1 MKMSSVDL
9 WIVGC
14 GKLGLLV
21 AERWL
26 ELFPGAVVVGET
38 STPANH
44 ATISRIGAIPRLRSE
59 RLHSNFDRVKHIL
72 ISFPPYS
79 KSPDTAKN
87 YLSEVQAAMSLP
99 ETKTLHPRLQF
110 VYLTLSPNVEMEP
123 PSQSS
128 PRVVLISSTS
138 VYGAPPPN
146 ANTHF
151 IVSESSPVA
160 GPSNPEYASASR
172 TVRAE
177 DMVLQACPRGAVLR
191 LAGLYDRYRGPHMY
205 WLSAA
210 ARLMNGVQQSQ
221 KYSSLN
227 LQGEGLIN
235 LIHYKDAADV
245 ALKVLTRGLMG
256 DVYLGCDDHPI
267 SRREIINSAVRAGV
281 MPELDFQQVADKIFQ
296 SPHQDLFSKVCN
308 ANLTKRVLDW

>member
-1 MKMSSVDL
+1 
-9 WIVGC
+9 
-14 GKLGLLV
+14 
-21 AERWL
+21 
-26 ELFPGAVVVGET
+26 
-38 STPANH
+38 
-44 ATISRIGAIPRLRSE
+44 
-59 RLHSNFDRVKHIL
+59 
-72 ISFPPYS
+72 
-79 KSPDTAKN
+79 
-87 YLSEVQAAMSLP
+87 
-99 ETKTLHPRLQF
+99 
-110 VYLTLSPNVEMEP
+110 
-123 PSQSS
+123 
-128 PRVVLISSTS
+128 
-138 VYGAPPPN
+138 
-146 ANTHF
+146 
-151 IVSESSPVA
+151 
-160 GPSNPEYASASR
+160 
-172 TVRAE
+172 
-177 DMVLQACPRGAVLR
+177 
-191 LAGLYDRYRGPHMY
+191 MY

-308 ANLTKRVLDW
+308 ANLTKRVLDWSPRHPRLDLQ